1 MQVKCP
7 KCRFRYDT
15 PVAAGITE
23 IACVCPRCGTPFAH
37 TITDDDLSQPSSDSL
52 AAGDGAAQTGRA
64 DGMHAVH
71 TADGTPQHLNVSTSP
86 HLNVAARPAGALS
99 ERSGER
105 TSQHPNVETSQHP
118 NVSSSDQWI
127 KHTIPAGKPQQGRG
141 RRGCLRNCLIVFLLM
156 FVVLVFTV
164 RNCFGD
170 RSYKQAMLEQGVNQ
184 SLDEFGDE
192 AVVRDVDEFVEIHP
206 EPIPDWLEGAW
217 RVETNY
223 GVITITIHGNK
234 IAEESGGEI
243 SRGTFYYK
251 QGKLYCDFGDGEL
264 AIRRLNMKRKC
275 IDAGD
280 GMLMEKQ

>member
-37 TITDDDLSQPSSDSL
+37 TITDDDLSQPSPDSL
-52 AAGDGAAQTGRA
+52 ASGDGAAQTGRA

-71 TADGTPQHLNVSTSP
+71 TADGTAQHPNVSTSQPLNVSTS
-86 HLNVAARPAGALS
+86 
-99 ERSGER
+99 E
-105 TSQHPNVETSQHP
+105 HP

-156 FVVLVFTV
+156 FVVLVFAV

-192 AVVRDVDEFVEIHP
+192 AVVKDYDPFIVEGAEP
-206 EPIPDWLEGAW
+206 EPDWLQGTW
-217 RVETNY
+217 RVETPD
-223 GVITITIHGNK
+223 GVTVITIRGRQIV
-234 IAEESGGEI
+234 EETGGET
-243 SRGTFYYK
+243 SKGVFYYK
-251 QGKLYCDFGDGEL
+251 KGKLYCDFGDGEQTTL
-264 AIRRLNMKRKC
+264 QLNMKKRC

>member
-37 TITDDDLSQPSSDSL
+37 TITDDDLSQPSPDSL

-71 TADGTPQHLNVSTSP
+71 TADGTPQHPNVSTSP
-86 HLNVAARPAGALS
+86 HPNVSTSQPLNVSTS
-99 ERSGER
+99 E
-105 TSQHPNVETSQHP
+105 HP

-156 FVVLVFTV
+156 FVALVFAV

>member
-1 MQVKCP
+1 MIFKLGGQFNHRLVNH
-7 KCRFRYDT
+7 D
-15 PVAAGITE
+15 
-23 IACVCPRCGTPFAH
+23 
-37 TITDDDLSQPSSDSL
+37 
-52 AAGDGAAQTGRA
+52 GDGIQIGSKRLQAEPLSFKGNGAAARERIENCGQF
-64 DGMHAVH
+64 
-71 TADGTPQHLNVSTSP
+71 
-86 HLNVAARPAGALS
+86 VAARFFDF
-99 ERSGER
+99 
-105 TSQHPNVETSQHP
+105 VES
-118 NVSSSDQWI
+118 
-127 KHTIPAGKPQQGRG
+127 
-141 RRGCLRNCLIVFLLM
+141 LRKKF
-156 FVVLVFTV
+156 FVTAF
-164 RNCFGD
+164 FP
-170 RSYKQAMLEQGVNQ
+170 
-184 SLDEFGDE
+184 LDEFGDE